1 MKREEVLSSPEYWA
15 AKVQVSLFNLVC
27 DYMNKYGMNEE
38 QLEKH
43 LSKHLGISKKDVSQ
57 LLNGDIDCTTSK
69 FFELTLA
76 LGFAPKINFIPIEDY
91 IQQDSLT

>member
-1 MKREEVLSSPEYWA
+1 MERNELLSSPEYWT
-15 AKVQVSLFNLVC
+15 AKMQVSLFGLVW

-43 LSKHLGISKKDVSQ
+43 LSKHSGISKKDVSQ
-57 LLNGDIDCTTSK
+57 LLNGDIDCAISK

-76 LGFAPKINFIPIEDY
+76 LGFVPKINFIPIEDY
-91 IQQDSLT
+91 V

>member
-1 MKREEVLSSPEYWA
+1 MKREEVLSSPEYWT
-15 AKVQVSLFNLVC
+15 AKVQVSLFDLVW

-43 LSKHLGISKKDVSQ
+43 LLKHSGISKKDVSQ
-57 LLNGDIDCTTSK
+57 LLNGNIDCTTSK

-76 LGFAPKINFIPIEDY
+76 LGFVPKINFIPIEDY